1 MTASLLKLSFVL
13 LSKARNKEVFMRV
26 RLLIA
31 TLAVAA
37 TPGLA
42 LAMCSGY
49 GHEKVTMSCPDG
61 QAFDAETSTCKALP
75 TG

>member
-1 MTASLLKLSFVL
+1 
-13 LSKARNKEVFMRV
+13 MRV

-42 LAMCSGY
+42 MAYCSGSK
-49 GHEKVTMSCPDG
+49 HDQVTMSCPVG
-61 QAFDAETSTCKALP
+61 QVFDAETASCKALP

>member
-1 MTASLLKLSFVL
+1 
-13 LSKARNKEVFMRV
+13 MRV
-26 RLLIA
+26 RLL
-31 TLAVAA
+31 LAALITAA

-49 GHEKVTMSCPDG
+49 GHEQVTMSCPEG
-61 QAFDAETSTCKALP
+61 QSFDAATESCKPLP